1 MFRLIFLI
9 IKIKHKKKTF
19 SITIDYRANPLT
31 YK

>member
-19 SITIDYRANPLT
+19 SITIDYRAKCQTP
-31 YK
+31 